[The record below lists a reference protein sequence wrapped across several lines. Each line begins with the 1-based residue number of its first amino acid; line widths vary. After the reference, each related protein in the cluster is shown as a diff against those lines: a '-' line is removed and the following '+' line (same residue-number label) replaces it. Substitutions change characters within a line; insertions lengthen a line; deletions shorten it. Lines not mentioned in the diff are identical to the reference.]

1 MREMAEVAKVVY
13 PARCPFCGSEGTTL
27 MDLTD
32 GTGMAWVKC
41 LSCRAEG
48 PKRESVA
55 EAVAAWNGTAAVVA
69 DRLDRALSGN
79 TENAVDEF
87 FRMTKEGCRPAE
99 AGDVL
104 PFAARDFPPP
114 TMEFHFTEAGME
126 AFRKRALEPPDAEP
140 ADMEGVRR
148 RFDELEAKLSTY
160 FATAEAAAIE
170 AKKAGWNEAV
180 DNIARTIKAANNQ
193 GEGNPLI
200 ERLGAAILE
209 LKQ

>member
-1 MREMAEVAKVVY
+1 MREMAEAEKGVY
-13 PARCPFCGSEGTTL
+13 PARCPFCGSEGATL

-32 GTGMAWVKC
+32 GTVMAWVKC

-48 PKRESVA
+48 PKRESGA
-55 EAVAAWNGTAAVVA
+55 EAVAAWNEAAA
-69 DRLDRALSGN
+69 RCAHDGLDAGIVITYPMKTGYVPNTGN
-79 TENAVDEF
+79 
-87 FRMTKEGCRPAE
+87 REGCRPAE
-99 AGDVL
+99 PAE
-104 PFAARDFPPP
+104 
-114 TMEFHFTEAGME
+114 ME
-126 AFRKRALEPPDAEP
+126 D
-140 ADMEGVRR
+140 VRR

-200 ERLGAAILE
+200 ERLADAILE